1 MSSTDTLTLKE
12 AADLAGLSEVTMR
25 RLVKAGKVE
34 TEPRSSDKEP
44 WRISRK
50 ALDKALEAGGLVRQT
65 KPSTSQVSAK
75 EAEGLRVELVAVKA
89 ALEAIKAEREA
100 MLERANRAEGAL
112 EESQRAFQAA
122 LAALEPAIKAL
133 TDRAAE
139 QMTSQPVF
147 RMPLDYSEGNR
158 RKRWFRG

>member
-1 MSSTDTLTLKE
+1 MISKETLTLKE

-25 RLVKAGKVE
+25 RLVKAGKVKA
-34 TEPRSSDKEP
+34 EPRSSDKEP
-44 WRISRK
+44 WLISRQ

-75 EAEGLRVELVAVKA
+75 EAEVLRVELESVKA
-89 ALEAIKAEREA
+89 ALEAVKAQREV

-133 TDRAAE
+133 TDKATE
-139 QMTSQPVF
+139 QLTSQPIF